1 MRNDGTGSR
10 CGCGSFFTGLSV
22 RASLSLLRVYVPS
35 ACSQSMVSLSVANWL
50 VANSPTFAMP
60 PGMPSSAF
68 LPGCLW
74 PPRRPQVPG
83 DLQKQCFPPILS
95 PLPPKNKHS
104 HCQEPWGLAMRNR
117 CLPETYGL
125 CSAAWGHHLGA
136 GKGSGSRA
144 HPPCAAPRVQPQG
157 QQPLFVIGDCTLLHP
172 TNQSIGSVP

>member
-1 MRNDGTGSR
+1 MFLQPVRSPWSHSQWQIGWWQTAQHLPCPQGCPALLFFQAVCGLLGDLRSLETCRN
-10 CGCGSFFTGLSV
+10 SV
-22 RASLSLLRVYVPS
+22 FLPSLVPS
-35 ACSQSMVSLSVANWL
+35 
-50 VANSPTFAMP
+50 
-60 PGMPSSAF
+60 
-68 LPGCLW
+68 
-74 PPRRPQVPG
+74 PQ
-83 DLQKQCFPPILS
+83 
-95 PLPPKNKHS
+95 KNKHS

-117 CLPETYGL
+117 CLPETYGP